1 MWWRMMKD
9 SWVVLGTLA
18 GVVTAAVVFVYVPQ
32 GKRLDEL
39 RTALTTQELALA
51 ADATKAAVVPAL
63 LRQVESMKLR
73 YKDFDRRL
81 PKRRELGG
89 FLRDISGHLNQGDL
103 SNQLIEPSNPSREE
117 LFHTLPIIM
126 RFKGSY
132 LALAGFLQR
141 IDKMERLTR
150 VQTLKIAREKTGN
163 DLDIELQMNIYF
175 TES

>member
-1 MWWRMMKD
+1 MWRMMKD
-9 SWVVLGTLA
+9 SWIVLGVLT
-18 GVVTAAVVFVYVPQ
+18 GVVAAAVVFMYVPQ

-39 RTALTTQELALA
+39 RTAIATQELELSVNA
-51 ADATKAAVVPAL
+51 AKAAVVPNL
-63 LRQVESMKLR
+63 LQRIESMKLR

-89 FLRDISGHLNQGDL
+89 FLREISGRLNQEDL
-103 SNQLIEPSNPSREE
+103 SNQLIEPGNPSREE

-132 LALAGFLQR
+132 LALASFLKR
-141 IDKMERLTR
+141 IDRMERLTR
-150 VQTLKIAREKTGN
+150 VQTLKIARDKKGGG
-163 DLDIELQMNIYF
+163 LDIELQMNIYF

>member
-1 MWWRMMKD
+1 MWRMMKE
-9 SWVVLGTLA
+9 SWIVLGLLT
-18 GVVTAAVVFVYVPQ
+18 GVVATAVIFLYRPQ
-32 GKRLDEL
+32 SRMLDEL
-39 RTALTTQELALA
+39 RTGITTQELALA
-51 ADATKAAVVPAL
+51 ADAKKAAVVPSL
-63 LRQVESMKLR
+63 LREVESMRLQ
-73 YKDFDRRL
+73 YKDFGRRL

-103 SNQLIEPSNPSREE
+103 SNQLIEPGNPSREE

-132 LALAGFLQR
+132 LSLAGFLQR

-150 VQTLKIAREKTGN
+150 VQTLKITREKDG
-163 DLDIELQMNIYF
+163 DSLDIELQMNIYF